1 VLFRDGF
8 VEVSLYLLKAFPR
21 AFWGWPV
28 AIIFGK
34 PANSSPILLFSWW
47 LIPPRGQPLADAANR
62 SEPGRADVKLG
73 LSDWAPGF

>member
-1 VLFRDGF
+1 MLFRDGF

-47 LIPPRGQPLADAANR
+47 LIPPPAGSHSQMPPTDPSWDELT
-62 SEPGRADVKLG
+62 
-73 LSDWAPGF
+73 